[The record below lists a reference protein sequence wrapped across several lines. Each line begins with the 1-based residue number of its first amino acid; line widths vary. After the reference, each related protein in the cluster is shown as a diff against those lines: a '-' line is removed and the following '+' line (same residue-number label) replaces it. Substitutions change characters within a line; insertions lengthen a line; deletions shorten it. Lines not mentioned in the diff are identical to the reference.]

1 MKLEMRVWDLDI
13 RMELEDVDADDQ
25 LKVLQTAKDLIETL
39 QFMEK
44 VELHI
49 TTVTE
54 EETVEDESEESPEK
68 SEEVAHDDAGEDR
81 IVV

>member
-13 RMELEDVDADDQ
+13 RMELEDVVADDQ

-49 TTVTE
+49 TTRVEDSE
-54 EETVEDESEESPEK
+54 EELAETPKE

>member
-13 RMELEDVDADDQ
+13 YMELEDVDADDQ

-49 TTVTE
+49 TTR
-54 EETVEDESEESPEK
+54 VEDSEEKIAETPEE
-68 SEEVAHDDAGEDR
+68 SEEVAHDAGEDR

>member
-13 RMELEDVDADDQ
+13 YMELEDVDADDQ

-39 QFMEK
+39 RFMEK

-49 TTVTE
+49 TTRVEDSE
-54 EETVEDESEESPEK
+54 EELAETPEE